1 MYFTTWII
9 HLNILLHL
17 HVILYVDNGFFLK
30 INRAVKDI
38 YVKTKC
44 TNRWI
49 LNPYKGAFI
58 GYIVQ
63 SNPVVCVGAKFF
75 SIKKMI
81 NVMINYL
88 VTALKIYH
96 YSMFKHYIF
105 LSEFCFKQTP
115 NWNNSKT
122 RHLLVVLQYKKRK
135 RGVLKSNTEKY
146 IEALNRR

>member
-1 MYFTTWII
+1 MYTLNHSTYVYSAKYAHSLHPLLHCLARLCSNLNKTLAAKIKVVEMKNIYMYFTTWII

-58 GYIVQ
+58 GSIVQ

-75 SIKKMI
+75 SIKK
-81 NVMINYL
+81 
-88 VTALKIYH
+88 K
-96 YSMFKHYIF
+96 
-105 LSEFCFKQTP
+105 
-115 NWNNSKT
+115 W
-122 RHLLVVLQYKKRK
+122 
-135 RGVLKSNTEKY
+135 
-146 IEALNRR
+146 